1 MLLRFGVSVLFGHAK
16 VDDVDNIGGLG
27 GRSADEEIV
36 RLDVSVDH
44 VLLVDGLDS
53 GELEKVRCDCQK
65 GKGGE
70 KHTICLA
77 IIATVLTEKRRLQW
91 SNRSSRLGPSRSITS
106 MLCKPSWP
114 K

>member
-53 GELEKVRCDCQK
+53 GELEKL
-65 GKGGE
+65 GM
-70 KHTICLA
+70 TLP
-77 IIATVLTEKRRLQW
+77 EKRRKNIPSAWLSWLQ
-91 SNRSSRLGPSRSITS
+91 S
-106 MLCKPSWP
+106 
-114 K
+114 